1 MQVARLIQAVVNAA
15 PIHADIHV
23 QINAGG
29 NPPGS
34 SAPST
39 PGTGSTTTSNSNG
52 GPQANP
58 TMTNNTS
65 TNTNSGSN
73 DNGSQS
79 RFATVTLPTTSTQT
93 RSTSR
98 PHVHSIPPA
107 HIRNVRPIPANLLS
121 SFDRFV
127 LETLYVVQCSI
138 IFFSII
144 GSYRATVI
152 TFVTLQT
159 VLLLILLRRAMP
171 LPLTMPVAIIA
182 AVDRHLRQLLVNQVR
197 VSS

>member
-15 PIHADIHV
+15 PIHADIHF

-34 SAPST
+34 SAPGT
-39 PGTGSTTTSNSNG
+39 PGSGSTTTSNSNG

-107 HIRNVRPIPANLLS
+107 HIRNVRPIPANMLS
-121 SFDRFV
+121 SFDRYI
-127 LETLYVVQCSI
+127 L
-138 IFFSII
+138 
-144 GSYRATVI
+144 VI
-152 TFVTLQT
+152 
-159 VLLLILLRRAMP
+159 
-171 LPLTMPVAIIA
+171 
-182 AVDRHLRQLLVNQVR
+182 R
-197 VSS
+197 V